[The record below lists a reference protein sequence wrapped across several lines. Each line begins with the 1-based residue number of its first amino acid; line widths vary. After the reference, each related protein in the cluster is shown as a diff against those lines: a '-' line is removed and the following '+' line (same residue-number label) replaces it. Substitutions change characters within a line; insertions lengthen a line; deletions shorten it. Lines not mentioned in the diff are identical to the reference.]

1 MFRPN
6 QCRLSSSVA
15 TPSCN
20 QVCREIFGVNFA
32 SLFAPEPDE
41 RGFVLAHD
49 YSGIGAGW
57 QTGGAG
63 YIGSHACKALAAA
76 GYTPIAYDNLSRGN
90 RWAVKWGRTSKVT
103 SPIRLACPSGVHC
116 KGRPLRRTQLFRPE

>member
-1 MFRPN
+1 VFRPN

-49 YSGIGAGW
+49 YSGIGAADKSGSPLGDSCDSATFHDLL
-57 QTGGAG
+57 QT
-63 YIGSHACKALAAA
+63 S
-76 GYTPIAYDNLSRGN
+76 LSMN
-90 RWAVKWGRTSKVT
+90 HIDLSVSYMT
-103 SPIRLACPSGVHC
+103 
-116 KGRPLRRTQLFRPE
+116 E

>member
-1 MFRPN
+1 VFRPN

-49 YSGIGAGW
+49 YSGIGA
-57 QTGGAG
+57 ADKC
-63 YIGSHACKALAAA
+63 GSSLGDSCASANFHDLLQS
-76 GYTPIAYDNLSRGN
+76 GLFMNHILLS
-90 RWAVKWGRTSKVT
+90 VLYS
-103 SPIRLACPSGVHC
+103 S
-116 KGRPLRRTQLFRPE
+116 E